1 MLEAS
6 SGRAAGTDED
16 QSFPSKRFHQ
26 RHLFVQRQLGFVE
39 LVVLLRLEQLFA
51 FLSRHQ
57 RATKAN
63 LKTNSAVKSNIAHK
77 NIFEEML
84 YSHLCCVI
92 GFGLDKGLAFLFQ
105 LTAGDDLGGSVFGVL
120 LSQPGL
126 PPVGI
131 VLIYHRQYVAIL

>member
-6 SGRAAGTDED
+6 SGRATGTDED

-26 RHLFVQRQLGFVE
+26 GHLFVQRQLGFVE

-51 FLSRHQ
+51 LLSRHQ
-57 RATKAN
+57 RATKAD
-63 LKTNSAVKSNIAHK
+63 LKTAKSAVRSDTKTSLRK
-77 NIFEEML
+77 CC
-84 YSHLCCVI
+84 SHLCCVI
-92 GFGLDKGLAFLFQ
+92 GFGLDKGLAFLLQ

-131 VLIYHRQYVAIL
+131 VLIYHRQYVAILY